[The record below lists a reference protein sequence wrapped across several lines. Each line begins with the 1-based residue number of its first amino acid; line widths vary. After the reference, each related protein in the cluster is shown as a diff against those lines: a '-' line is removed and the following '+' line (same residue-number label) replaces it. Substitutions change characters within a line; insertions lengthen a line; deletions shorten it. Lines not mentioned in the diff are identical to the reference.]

1 MERPAGPNSSIGIP
15 EGSEGW
21 ELSGQL
27 QINNVCGRGRK
38 GELLYCRARCG
49 GRRRLGWRN
58 QFTGQRC
65 ISSSQS
71 AVAEI
76 WPCRLMAAAG
86 PLVLLLALLRLSAQA
101 GGGGWQQ

>member
-1 MERPAGPNSSIGIP
+1 M
-15 EGSEGW
+15 
-21 ELSGQL
+21 LSGQL
-27 QINNVCGRGRK
+27 QTNNVCGRARK

-49 GRRRLGWRN
+49 GRRKLGWRN

-65 ISSSQS
+65 ISVAQS

-86 PLVLLLALLRLSAQA
+86 PLVLAAGAAASKCTGWRRRLPAVTQ
-101 GGGGWQQ
+101 WH